1 MVTKD
6 EDMIEE
12 NNSRPEDT
20 QDLSSQLLRR
30 SALRE
35 ETPEVKK
42 RSVAKIVVAVIALV
56 ALTIS
61 VIGGLFLSGLF
72 APASSDYQ
80 GGGEGEV
87 IFTINQGEYGDVIAS
102 NLVDAGVTKSFDAF
116 YELLLETRPEP
127 VFIPGV
133 YMLKEKMSAQAALDA
148 LLDQNN
154 RVELKTTIPEGTT
167 LKGALAILS
176 EDLSLPLADLEAAA
190 SNPASYGVPAEAT
203 TLEGFLFPATYVFS
217 PGVSATDVI
226 TRLVNQMLATLDEV
240 GVPVEERWDIIRLAS
255 VIQSESGPKTE
266 DMYKISRVF
275 TNRLEQGINM
285 GADATTCYGAGL
297 VGRDCVLITQ
307 AALDDTSNLYNTR
320 ILNGL
325 PIGPISNPG
334 KVAIDAAYR
343 PADGPWLFYVTVNL
357 STGETIF
364 TETNAEHEE
373 AAKLYQQ
380 WLIDNPN
387 SY

>member
-1 MVTKD
+1 MT
-6 EDMIEE
+6 ED
-12 NNSRPEDT
+12 NNIKPADT

-30 SALRE
+30 SALRDE
-35 ETPEVKK
+35 IPEVQK
-42 RSVAKIVVAVIALV
+42 RSTAKIFVAIIALV
-56 ALTIS
+56 ALTVS

-72 APASSDYQ
+72 TPASNDYQ

-87 IFTINQGEYGDVIAS
+87 IFTVNEGEYGDVIAA
-102 NLVDAGVTKSFDAF
+102 NLVEAGVTKSFEAF
-116 YELLLETRPEP
+116 YDLLLETQPEP

-133 YMLKEKMSAQAALDA
+133 YMLKEKMSAQAALEA

-167 LKGALAILS
+167 LKGALSILS
-176 EDLSLPLADLEAAA
+176 EDLSLPLSDLEAAA
-190 SNPASYGVPAEAT
+190 STPASYGVPSEAT

-217 PGVSATDVI
+217 PGVSAADVI
-226 TRLVNQMLATLDEV
+226 TRLVNQMMATLDEV
-240 GVPVEERWDIIRLAS
+240 GVPAEERWDVIRLAS
-255 VIQSESGPKTE
+255 VIQRESGPNPE

-275 TNRLEQGINM
+275 TNRLEQGMNM
-285 GADATTCYGAGL
+285 GSDVTTCYGAGL
-297 VGRDCVLITQ
+297 VGRDCLLITQ

-334 KVAIDAAYR
+334 KVAIEAAYR
-343 PADGPWLFYVTVNL
+343 PTEGPWLFFVTVDL
-357 STGETIF
+357 TTGETIF

-373 AAKLYQQ
+373 AVKQYQQ

>member
-1 MVTKD
+1 MT
-6 EDMIEE
+6 ED
-12 NNSRPEDT
+12 NNIKPADT

-30 SALRE
+30 SALRDE
-35 ETPEVKK
+35 IPEVQK
-42 RSVAKIVVAVIALV
+42 RSTAKIFVAIIALV
-56 ALTIS
+56 ALTVS

-72 APASSDYQ
+72 TPASNDYQ

-87 IFTINQGEYGDVIAS
+87 IFTVNEGEYGDVIAA
-102 NLVDAGVTKSFDAF
+102 NLVEAGVTKSFEAF
-116 YELLLETRPEP
+116 YDLLLETQPEP

-133 YMLKEKMSAQAALDA
+133 YMLKEKMSAQAALEA

-167 LKGALAILS
+167 LKGALSILS
-176 EDLSLPLADLEAAA
+176 EDLSLPLSDLEAAA
-190 SNPASYGVPAEAT
+190 STPASYGVPSEAT

-217 PGVSATDVI
+217 PGVSAADVI
-226 TRLVNQMLATLDEV
+226 TRLVNQMMATLDEV
-240 GVPVEERWDIIRLAS
+240 GVPAEERWDVIRLAS
-255 VIQSESGPKTE
+255 VIQRESGPNPE

-275 TNRLEQGINM
+275 TNRLEQGMNM
-285 GADATTCYGAGL
+285 GSDVTTCYGAGL
-297 VGRDCVLITQ
+297 VGRDCLLITQ

-320 ILNGL
+320 ILPGL

-334 KVAIDAAYR
+334 KVAIEAAFR
-343 PADGPWLFYVTVNL
+343 PTEGPWLFFVTVDL
-357 STGETIF
+357 TTGETIF

-373 AAKLYQQ
+373 AVKQYQQ

>member
-364 TETNAEHEE
+364 TETNTEHEE

>member
-1 MVTKD
+1 MT
-6 EDMIEE
+6 ED
-12 NNSRPEDT
+12 NNIKPADT

-30 SALRE
+30 SALRD
-35 ETPEVKK
+35 ETPEVQK
-42 RSVAKIVVAVIALV
+42 RSTAKIFVAIIALV
-56 ALTIS
+56 ALTVS

-72 APASSDYQ
+72 TPASNDYQ

-87 IFTINQGEYGDVIAS
+87 IFTVNEGEYGDVIAA
-102 NLVDAGVTKSFDAF
+102 NLVEAGVTKSFEAF
-116 YELLLETRPEP
+116 YDLLLETQPEP

-133 YMLKEKMSAQAALDA
+133 YMLKEKMSAQAALEA

-167 LKGALAILS
+167 LKGALSILS
-176 EDLSLPLADLEAAA
+176 EDLSLPLSDLEAAA
-190 SNPASYGVPAEAT
+190 STPASYGVPSEAT

-217 PGVSATDVI
+217 PGVSAADVI

-240 GVPVEERWDIIRLAS
+240 GVPAEERWDVIRLAS
-255 VIQSESGPKTE
+255 VIQRESGPNPE

-275 TNRLEQGINM
+275 TNRLEQGMNM
-285 GADATTCYGAGL
+285 GSDVTTCYGAGL
-297 VGRDCVLITQ
+297 VGRDCLLITQ

-334 KVAIDAAYR
+334 KVAIEAAYR
-343 PADGPWLFYVTVNL
+343 PTEGPWLFFVTVDL
-357 STGETIF
+357 TTGETIF

-373 AAKLYQQ
+373 AVKQYQQ

>member
-6 EDMIEE
+6 EYMTEE
-12 NNSRPEDT
+12 SNSRPEDT

-72 APASSDYQ
+72 APPSNDYQ

-87 IFTINQGEYGDVIAS
+87 IFTVNEGEYGDAIAA

-116 YELLLETRPEP
+116 YELLLETQPEP

-133 YMLKEKMSAQAALDA
+133 YLLKEKMSAQAALDA

-167 LKGALAILS
+167 LNGALAILS
-176 EDLSLPLADLEAAA
+176 EDLALPLADLEAAA

-240 GVPVEERWDIIRLAS
+240 GVPVEERWDVIRLAS
-255 VIQSESGPKTE
+255 VIQRESGPNPE

-275 TNRLEQGINM
+275 TNRLEQGMNM
-285 GADATTCYGAGL
+285 GSDVTTCYGAGL
-297 VGRDCVLITQ
+297 VGRDCLLITQ

-320 ILNGL
+320 ILPGL

-334 KVAIDAAYR
+334 KVAIEAAYR
-343 PADGPWLFYVTVNL
+343 PTEGPWLFFVTVNL
-357 STGETIF
+357 TTGETIF

-373 AAKLYQQ
+373 AVKLYQQ

>member
-1 MVTKD
+1 MT
-6 EDMIEE
+6 ED
-12 NNSRPEDT
+12 NNIKPADT

-30 SALRE
+30 SALRD
-35 ETPEVKK
+35 ETPEVQK
-42 RSVAKIVVAVIALV
+42 RSTAKIFVAIIALV
-56 ALTIS
+56 ALTVS

-72 APASSDYQ
+72 TPASNDYQ

-87 IFTINQGEYGDVIAS
+87 IFTVNEGEYGDVIAA
-102 NLVDAGVTKSFDAF
+102 NLVEAGVTKSFEAF
-116 YELLLETRPEP
+116 YDLLLETQPEP

-133 YMLKEKMSAQAALDA
+133 YMLKEKMSAQAALEA

-167 LKGALAILS
+167 LKGALSILS
-176 EDLSLPLADLEAAA
+176 EDLSLPLSDLEAAA
-190 SNPASYGVPAEAT
+190 STPAAYGVPSEAT

-217 PGVSATDVI
+217 PGVSAADVI

-240 GVPVEERWDIIRLAS
+240 GVPAEERWDVIRLAS
-255 VIQSESGPKTE
+255 VIQRESGPNPE

-275 TNRLEQGINM
+275 TNRLEQGMNM
-285 GADATTCYGAGL
+285 GSDVTTCYGAGL
-297 VGRDCVLITQ
+297 VGRDCLLITQ

-334 KVAIDAAYR
+334 KVAIEAAYR
-343 PADGPWLFYVTVNL
+343 PTEGPWLFFVTVDL
-357 STGETIF
+357 TTGETIF

-373 AAKLYQQ
+373 AVKQYQQ